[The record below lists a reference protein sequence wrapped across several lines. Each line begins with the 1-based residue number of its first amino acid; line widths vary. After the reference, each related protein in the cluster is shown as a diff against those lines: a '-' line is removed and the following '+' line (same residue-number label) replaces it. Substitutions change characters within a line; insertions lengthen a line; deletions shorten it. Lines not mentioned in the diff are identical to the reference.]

1 MMRRRDSSRAE
12 EHSVGERGTW
22 SVSFGQRSGCVSPH
36 CGCTGQYV
44 RDWSGLLREKSTFT
58 ATISHMSDMMCANL
72 FHSLYVLTSSEV
84 LLYISPQTGGHM
96 CEVWY
101 QYHHT
106 AWEWEKVCRSGPEGV
121 RAELVPR
128 GWAEHE
134 QCSIP

>member
-1 MMRRRDSSRAE
+1 M
-12 EHSVGERGTW
+12 EHSVGEKGTW
-22 SVSFGQRSGCVSPH
+22 SVLIGEKSNGVSSR
-36 CGCTGQYV
+36 CGCSVQCN
-44 RDWSGLLREKSTFT
+44 RDWNSLLREKSTLT

-72 FHSLYVLTSSEV
+72 FHSLHVLTSSGV

-96 CEVWY
+96 CEVCY
-101 QYHHT
+101 QQHHT
-106 AWEWEKVCRSGPEGV
+106 AWEWEKVCPSGPEGV

>member
-1 MMRRRDSSRAE
+1 MMGRRDSSQVA
-12 EHSVGERGTW
+12 EHSARERGTW
-22 SVSFGQRSGCVSPH
+22 SVSFGQRSGSVSSH
-36 CGCTGQYV
+36 CGYAVEYDIDC
-44 RDWSGLLREKSTFT
+44 SGLLREKSTLT
-58 ATISHMSDMMCANL
+58 ATISHMSDMMCTNL
-72 FHSLYVLTSSEV
+72 FHSLHVLTSSGV
-84 LLYISPQTGGHM
+84 VLYISPQTGGHM

-106 AWEWEKVCRSGPEGV
+106 AWEWEKVCPSGPEGV

>member
-1 MMRRRDSSRAE
+1 MHSSICKRLE
-12 EHSVGERGTW
+12 W
-22 SVSFGQRSGCVSPH
+22 SVE
-36 CGCTGQYV
+36 
-44 RDWSGLLREKSTFT
+44 REEPLT

-72 FHSLYVLTSSEV
+72 FHSLHVLTSSGV

-106 AWEWEKVCRSGPEGV
+106 AWEWEKVCPSGPEGV